1 MIPKLGIF
9 ILILTLLIQLS
20 TAQNRLYQVYGGS
33 EFRLVHRPDIS
44 DSTYQIFFR
53 KNLTWHG
60 TGASGYGYTIA
71 TSTRISLVD
80 TCSYK
85 FQPINIQLYQESPP
99 WIVNPILSI
108 NPNSGDSASK
118 RIFQVCTSTFED
130 SIVKFVQPGP
140 NYSTGPGNI
149 QPGFKDT
156 FELLRDYWYDTIIHL
171 PEPCGLWQ
179 VHDGTLNNSLN
190 PNGCGY
196 SSGYVPFQSYN
207 DWGTNVDT
215 TYSPTYVYGN
225 GSSNGHDIIIKSGI
239 TQINTLIPNSSPYF
253 LSYPT
258 AVFVRNVPAF
268 YAMNAVD
275 PDGDSLSF
283 SSINLVFPDSAQG
296 NRPMSHFLPWAP
308 FRQCIDY
315 TTPNF
320 DVTTTCLRNV
330 NYLCPPGSVY
340 PNCTRYDPVY
350 NPFDTDSTFQLN
362 PTTGNIT
369 ITAQS
374 APQSADLLIR
384 CDEYRNGVWVGA
396 VNRRLRFIIVDS
408 MFYSQPSLRI
418 DTANLVNCSYD
429 SNYVFQACAGAPISI
444 PFDALGINNVS
455 QLKVRDNHNFSLG
468 ASSSVTY
475 FNQASD
481 SVRGVL
487 LWTPPANASG
497 WYNLLVTVK
506 DSVCSMTPYLFEH
519 PYLLRIWI
527 SEGVNAG
534 RDTAICAGTSIQLQ
548 ANVLGNNP
556 ATWSVLSG
564 SANSL
569 SCTNCNNPIATPAQ
583 TTTYVV
589 QANLSG
595 LSSCKQKDTITIV
608 VQPDFSLNATDTLI
622 CAPLNQ
628 INLYAQPS
636 VLPGALSFQWS
647 PASGILGSSTQS
659 QITITPSSTLYV
671 VVASDTVG
679 CFTHTDT
686 SSIVYDP
693 SFNPELLVSPSG
705 SICTGD
711 SVQLQ
716 ITGGGSITW
725 SPSYHISSL
734 SDAVVWVWPDTT
746 VTYLAEIVSA
756 NSACRESLTY
766 TVPVIALRADAGL
779 DQEIF
784 DGEAVIL
791 GGPAMLCGAG
801 CNLKWFPDQYLFFN
815 YLMYPKAVPHETI
828 TYWVMLSNESGTCI
842 SRDSVTIRV
851 KCTDIYMPNVF
862 NPQAPQSE
870 YTGNFGPR
878 NVSIDLNYFRVFN
891 RWGQMVFQTED
902 VSYRWDGKY
911 KGEPQPAGTYV
922 WVIEGKC
929 PNGEWIRKS
938 GNVLLVR

>member
-1 MIPKLGIF
+1 
-9 ILILTLLIQLS
+9 
-20 TAQNRLYQVYGGS
+20 
-33 EFRLVHRPDIS
+33 
-44 DSTYQIFFR
+44 
-53 KNLTWHG
+53 
-60 TGASGYGYTIA
+60 
-71 TSTRISLVD
+71 
-80 TCSYK
+80 
-85 FQPINIQLYQESPP
+85 
-99 WIVNPILSI
+99 
-108 NPNSGDSASK
+108 
-118 RIFQVCTSTFED
+118 
-130 SIVKFVQPGP
+130 
-140 NYSTGPGNI
+140 
-149 QPGFKDT
+149 
-156 FELLRDYWYDTIIHL
+156 
-171 PEPCGLWQ
+171 
-179 VHDGTLNNSLN
+179 
-190 PNGCGY
+190 
-196 SSGYVPFQSYN
+196 
-207 DWGTNVDT
+207 
-215 TYSPTYVYGN
+215 
-225 GSSNGHDIIIKSGI
+225 
-239 TQINTLIPNSSPYF
+239 
-253 LSYPT
+253 
-258 AVFVRNVPAF
+258 
-268 YAMNAVD
+268 
-275 PDGDSLSF
+275 
-283 SSINLVFPDSAQG
+283 
-296 NRPMSHFLPWAP
+296 
-308 FRQCIDY
+308 
-315 TTPNF
+315 
-320 DVTTTCLRNV
+320 
-330 NYLCPPGSVY
+330 
-340 PNCTRYDPVY
+340 
-350 NPFDTDSTFQLN
+350 
-362 PTTGNIT
+362 
-369 ITAQS
+369 
-374 APQSADLLIR
+374 
-384 CDEYRNGVWVGA
+384 
-396 VNRRLRFIIVDS
+396 
-408 MFYSQPSLRI
+408 
-418 DTANLVNCSYD
+418 
-429 SNYVFQACAGAPISI
+429 
-444 PFDALGINNVS
+444 
-455 QLKVRDNHNFSLG
+455 
-468 ASSSVTY
+468 
-475 FNQASD
+475 
-481 SVRGVL
+481 
-487 LWTPPANASG
+487 
-497 WYNLLVTVK
+497 
-506 DSVCSMTPYLFEH
+506 MTPYLFEH

-659 QITITPSSTLYV
+659 QITITPSSTQYV

-686 SSIVYDP
+686 SNIVYDP

-791 GGPAMLCGAG
+791 GGPSMLCGAG

>member
-1 MIPKLGIF
+1 MF
-9 ILILTLLIQLS
+9 IRLISIILYLTMLQSIKGF
-20 TAQNRLYQVYGGS
+20 AQPAVPAKRTYGGT
-33 EFRLVHRPDIS
+33 EFIFKHRPDIS
-44 DSTYQIFFR
+44 DTTYQLFFR
-53 KNLTWHG
+53 KNLAWYRYS
-60 TGASGYGYTIA
+60 ASGGGYLLGTNPN
-71 TSTRISLVD
+71 ISLVD
-80 TCSYK
+80 TCNYK
-85 FQPINIQLYQESPP
+85 YQPISFNL
-99 WIVNPILSI
+99 VDNNPLLSL
-108 NPNSGDSASK
+108 NQFNGDSASK
-118 RIFQVCTSTFED
+118 RIFPVCNSTFPD
-130 SIVKFVQPGP
+130 TVITPWGTSGGIIH
-140 NYSTGPGNI
+140 S
-149 QPGFKDT
+149 GFKDT
-156 FELLRDYWYDTIIHL
+156 FELIRDYWHDTIIHL
-171 PEPCGLWQ
+171 PEKCGLWQ
-179 VHDGTLNNSLN
+179 VQQGALWLM
-190 PNGCGY
+190 PNDCGY
-196 SSGYVPFQSYN
+196 TGSGLTPINVLHYS
-207 DWGTNVDT
+207 GTNIDT
-215 TYSPTYVYGN
+215 SLYVGYG
-225 GSSNGHDIIIKSGI
+225 SNKGYAHTGI
-239 TQINTLIPNSSPYF
+239 TQINTLLPNSSPYF

-258 AVFVRNVPAF
+258 LVTVKNVSTF
-268 YAMNAVD
+268 FAMNAVD

-283 SSINLVFPDSAQG
+283 SSVNMVFPDTVQG
-296 NRPMSHFLPWAP
+296 DHPASYFSPWVP
-308 FRQCIDY
+308 FRQCVWYGPTYND
-315 TTPNF
+315 T
-320 DVTTTCLRNV
+320 TTTCFRTQKYN
-330 NYLCPPGSVY
+330 CIPGSGVL
-340 PNCTRYDPVY
+340 PNCVRYDAVY
-350 NPFDTDSTFQLN
+350 NPFDTDSTFLLN
-362 PTTGNIT
+362 PATGDFSF
-369 ITAQS
+369 TAKSAYQS
-374 APQSADLLIR
+374 AKLVIR
-384 CDEYRNGVWVGA
+384 CDEYRNGVWLGS
-396 VNRRLRFIIVDS
+396 VNRNIQVHVIDS

-418 DTANLVNCSYD
+418 DTANLVNCSFD
-429 SNYVFQACAGAPISI
+429 SNYVFRACAGAPISI

-659 QITITPSSTLYV
+659 QITITPSSTQYV

-891 RWGQMVFQTED
+891 RWGQLVFQTED